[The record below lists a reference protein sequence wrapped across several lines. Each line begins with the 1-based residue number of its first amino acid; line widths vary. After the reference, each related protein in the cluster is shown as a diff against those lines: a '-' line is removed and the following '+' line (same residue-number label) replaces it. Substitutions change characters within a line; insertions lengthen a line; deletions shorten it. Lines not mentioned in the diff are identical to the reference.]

1 MNALGVTHGW
11 ALALLPLAAL
21 PLLRPPSA
29 AIPYSWL
36 GLVPED
42 PVSRWLDRALRAAG
56 ALTIA
61 SLALA
66 ASGLHRPAYEVERI
80 GRGAHMVLL
89 VDRSTSMDRPF
100 AMRGIVDPA
109 AQGGR
114 RSKGEVARRLLSE
127 FVAERHDDLF
137 GMVVFSTFPI
147 PVLGL
152 TDRHE
157 VVAAAIAAG
166 NVGRGLAETDI
177 GSGLEQA
184 LEYFEGQPYTGARI
198 VVLVSDGAGE
208 IGLTARLRIA
218 HLMRRLRVSLYWIYI
233 RSAYGPVI
241 FDADDSPN
249 GAIGDAAA
257 TGDAT
262 TTDAAGATGPAG
274 ATGATSATGATGA
287 GTGAGT
293 VEMMTP
299 ERALHDFFSR
309 MGASYR
315 AYTAESPEGLEQ
327 AIADVNRLQN
337 LPVRYRETVARRDLS
352 AACLAVALAG
362 LSLLVAA
369 KLMERSS
376 W

>member
-1 MNALGVTHGW
+1 MNLLGMTLGVVHVWG
-11 ALALLPLAAL
+11 LALLPLAAL
-21 PLLRPPSA
+21 PFLRLRAA

-36 GLVPED
+36 GLIPND
-42 PVSRWLDRALRAAG
+42 PLSIRIEHGLRVIG
-56 ALTIA
+56 ALSIA
-61 SLALA
+61 ALVLA
-66 ASGLHRPAYEVERI
+66 ASGLHRPEYQVERI

-100 AMRGIVDPA
+100 AIEGIVDPA
-109 AQGGR
+109 AQGRR

-127 FVAERHDDLF
+127 FVAGRHDDLF

-152 TDRHE
+152 TDHHE
-157 VVAAAIAAG
+157 VVTASIAAG
-166 NVGRGLAETDI
+166 DVGRGLAETDI

-208 IGLTARLRIA
+208 IGQTARLRIA

-241 FDADDSPN
+241 FDPDDSSN
-249 GAIGDAAA
+249 GA
-257 TGDAT
+257 AT
-262 TTDAAGATGPAG
+262 TGAAGAAG
-274 ATGATSATGATGA
+274 A
-287 GTGAGT
+287 
-293 VEMMTP
+293 VEMTP
-299 ERALHDFFSR
+299 ERALHGFFSR

-337 LPVRYRETVARRDLS
+337 LPVRYRETVGRRDLS
-352 AACLAVALAG
+352 AACLTVALAA

-369 KLMERSS
+369 KLLERSS

>member
-1 MNALGVTHGW
+1 MNILGTAIGVVNGW
-11 ALALLPLAAL
+11 ALGLLPLAAL
-21 PLLRPPSA
+21 PFLRPWAA

-36 GLVPED
+36 GLIPRD
-42 PVSRWLDRALRAAG
+42 PLSIRIEHGLRVIG
-56 ALTIA
+56 ALSIA
-61 SLALA
+61 ALVLA
-66 ASGLHRPAYEVERI
+66 ASGLHRPEYGIERI

-100 AMRGIVDPA
+100 AIKGLVDPA
-109 AQGGR
+109 AQSKH
-114 RSKGEVARRLLSE
+114 RSKGEVARELLSV
-127 FVAERHDDLF
+127 FVAERHNDLF

-147 PVLGL
+147 PVLRL
-152 TDRHE
+152 TSHHD
-157 VVAAAIAAG
+157 VVHASIAAG

-184 LEYFEGQPYTGARI
+184 LEYFEGKPYTGARI

-208 IGLTARLRIA
+208 IGQTERLRIA

-241 FDADDSPN
+241 
-249 GAIGDAAA
+249 IDAADSSG
-257 TGDAT
+257 TGDA
-262 TTDAAGATGPAG
+262 
-274 ATGATSATGATGA
+274 
-287 GTGAGT
+287 
-293 VEMMTP
+293 VEMTP
-299 ERALHDFFSR
+299 ERALHEFFSR

-337 LPVRYRETVARRDLS
+337 LPVRYRETVGRRDLT
-352 AACLAVALAG
+352 AACLAVALGG
-362 LSLLVAA
+362 LLLLLAA
-369 KLMERSS
+369 KLLERSS

>member
-1 MNALGVTHGW
+1 MSLLGTPLGVVHPW
-11 ALALLPLAAL
+11 ALALLAL
-21 PLLRPPSA
+21 TVLPFVRPRTSA
-29 AIPYSWL
+29 IAFSWL
-36 GLVPED
+36 GLVPRD
-42 PVSRWLDRALRAAG
+42 PLSTGIEHALRGIG
-56 ALTIA
+56 ALSIA
-61 SLALA
+61 ALVLA
-66 ASGLHRPAYEVERI
+66 ASGLHRPEYQIERI

-100 AMRGIVDPA
+100 AIKGLADPA
-109 AQGGR
+109 AQSKQP
-114 RSKGEVARRLLSE
+114 SKGEIARELLAE

-147 PVLGL
+147 PVLRL
-152 TDRHE
+152 TAHHD
-157 VVAAAIAAG
+157 VVHASIAAG

-184 LEYFEGQPYTGARI
+184 LEYFDGKPYTGARI

-208 IGLTARLRIA
+208 IGQTDRLQIA

-241 FDADDSPN
+241 FDAEDS
-249 GAIGDAAA
+249 AAS
-257 TGDAT
+257 TGSVT
-262 TTDAAGATGPAG
+262 
-274 ATGATSATGATGA
+274 
-287 GTGAGT
+287 
-293 VEMMTP
+293 MTP
-299 ERALHDFFSR
+299 ERALHDFFSE

-337 LPVRYRETVARRDLS
+337 LPVRYQETVARRDLT
-352 AACLAVALAG
+352 ATCLAVALGA
-362 LSLLVAA
+362 LSLLLGAR
-369 KLMERSS
+369 LLERPS

>member
-1 MNALGVTHGW
+1 MT
-11 ALALLPLAAL
+11 
-21 PLLRPPSA
+21 
-29 AIPYSWL
+29 
-36 GLVPED
+36 
-42 PVSRWLDRALRAAG
+42 
-56 ALTIA
+56 
-61 SLALA
+61 
-66 ASGLHRPAYEVERI
+66 
-80 GRGAHMVLL
+80 
-89 VDRSTSMDRPF
+89 
-100 AMRGIVDPA
+100 
-109 AQGGR
+109 
-114 RSKGEVARRLLSE
+114 
-127 FVAERHDDLF
+127 
-137 GMVVFSTFPI
+137 
-147 PVLGL
+147 
-152 TDRHE
+152 
-157 VVAAAIAAG
+157 AAIAAG

-249 GAIGDAAA
+249 GA
-257 TGDAT
+257 TGDA
-262 TTDAAGATGPAG
+262 
-274 ATGATSATGATGA
+274 
-287 GTGAGT
+287 GT
-293 VEMMTP
+293 MKMTP

-337 LPVRYRETVARRDLS
+337 LPVRYRETVGRRDLS
-352 AACLAVALAG
+352 GVCLAVALAG

>member
-1 MNALGVTHGW
+1 MNIPGMALGVANGW
-11 ALALLPLAAL
+11 ALALLVLTAL
-21 PLLRPPSA
+21 PFLRPWSA
-29 AIPYSWL
+29 AIPYTWL
-36 GLVPED
+36 ALIPRD
-42 PVSRWLDRALRAAG
+42 PVSLGVERGLRIVG

-61 SLALA
+61 ALVLA
-66 ASGLHRPAYEVERI
+66 ASGLHRPAYEIERI

-100 AMRGIVDPA
+100 AIRGLVDPA
-109 AQGGR
+109 AQSKHP
-114 RSKGEVARRLLSE
+114 SKGAVARELLSE
-127 FVAERHDDLF
+127 FVAERRNDLF

-147 PVLGL
+147 PVLRL
-152 TDRHE
+152 TARHDA
-157 VVAAAIAAG
+157 VHASIAAG

-184 LEYFEGQPYTGARI
+184 LEYFEGEPYTGARI

-208 IGLTARLRIA
+208 IGQTERLRIA

-241 FDADDSPN
+241 IDSDDS
-249 GAIGDAAA
+249 GEI
-257 TGDAT
+257 
-262 TTDAAGATGPAG
+262 GATAK
-274 ATGATSATGATGA
+274 
-287 GTGAGT
+287 
-293 VEMMTP
+293 MTP
-299 ERALHDFFSR
+299 ERALHEFFSE

-337 LPVRYRETVARRDLS
+337 LPVRYRETIGRRDLS
-352 AACLAVALAG
+352 AACLAVALGG
-362 LSLLVAA
+362 LLLLLAA
-369 KLMERSS
+369 KLVERTS